1 MKFISKNS
9 NLRVILTPSLSAE
22 PLAGRPAVR
31 GLFVKFED
39 GIANVVEQQIIDLM
53 LAHPGYN
60 SDYIVSEESGKDPY
74 MRRPTEPEH
83 NIVEINYGHVGK
95 NLNPAT
101 PVTGLPAEMKKA
113 ISDMAMAMAKEMTQA
128 ALKDLTP
135 KLTAEILGNLRGMA
149 AEIKESEN
157 PNKYS
162 DHPMVASVT
171 NTETAEPQTR
181 GNTEAS
187 EEFSLPEFGAVEK
200 KKPGRKKA
208 VVEN

>member
-60 SDYIVSEESGKDPY
+60 SDYIVSEETSKDPY

-101 PVTGLPAEMKKA
+101 PVTALPAEMKKA

-135 KLTAEILGNLRGMA
+135 KLTAEILGNLKGMA
-149 AEIKESEN
+149 SELKATETKEVFPEVTPDPGFDIGTEPVEPVEEIK
-157 PNKYS
+157 
-162 DHPMVASVT
+162 
-171 NTETAEPQTR
+171 
-181 GNTEAS
+181 
-187 EEFSLPEFGAVEK
+187 LPEFGVVEK